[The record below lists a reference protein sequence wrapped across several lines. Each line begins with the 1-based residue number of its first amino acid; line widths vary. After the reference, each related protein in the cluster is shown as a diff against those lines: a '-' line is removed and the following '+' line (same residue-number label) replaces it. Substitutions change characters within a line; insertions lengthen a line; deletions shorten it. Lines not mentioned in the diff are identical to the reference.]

1 MPMNAK
7 SIAAS
12 TDAWY
17 ANAVANA
24 TDRTGQTDNERIKD
38 ITVLPPPEHLIRFFP
53 IQGTAVES
61 LISSTRRRIHNIMAG
76 KDDRL
81 LVVIGPCSIHNP
93 AAALDYA
100 RQLQVQRE
108 KYADTLEI
116 VMRVYFEKPRTT
128 VGWKGLINDPY
139 LDETFRID
147 EGLRIAR
154 QLLIDINRLGL
165 PAGSE
170 FLDVI
175 SPQYLGDLISWG
187 AIGARTPESQ
197 AHRCLASGRSAP
209 IGFKNGTDGNI
220 RIATDAIQAAARPH
234 HFLSVH
240 KNGQVAIVET
250 KGNKDCH
257 VILRG
262 GKTPNYDAA
271 HVEAAC
277 KDLEAAKL
285 PATLMVDCSH
295 ANSSKQ
301 HEKQLD
307 VARDIAAQLASGSR
321 SVFGVMVESHLNAG
335 AQKFTPGRDDLSKL
349 EYGKSITDACLGWE
363 DSLTLLEVLAAS
375 VKARRARLAP
385 PEVLGASGND

>member
-1 MPMNAK
+1 MTAK
-7 SIAAS
+7 ATADK
-12 TDAWY
+12 DAWG
-17 ANAVANA
+17 A
-24 TDRTGQTDNERIKD
+24 TAQNPTPDRTGQTDNERIKD

-53 IQGTAVES
+53 IAGTPVEKM
-61 LISSTRRRIHNIMAG
+61 ISSTRHHIHKIMAG

-81 LVVIGPCSIHNP
+81 LVVIGPCSIHDP
-93 AAALDYA
+93 AAAIDYA
-100 RQLQVQRE
+100 RQLKVQRD
-108 KYADTLEI
+108 KYADSLEI

-139 LDETFRID
+139 LDESFRID

-154 QLLIDINRLGL
+154 QLLIEINRLGL

-187 AIGARTPESQ
+187 AIGARTTESQ
-197 AHRCLASGRSAP
+197 VHRELASGLSAP

-220 RIATDAIQAAARPH
+220 KIATDAIQAAAGAH

-240 KNGQVAIVET
+240 KSGQVAIVQT

-262 GKTPNYDAA
+262 GKAPNFDAA
-271 HVEAAC
+271 SVAAAC
-277 KDLEAAKL
+277 AELEKAKL

-301 HEKQLD
+301 HQKQLD
-307 VARDIAAQLASGSR
+307 VARDIAGQITAGSHQ
-321 SVFGVMVESHLNAG
+321 VFGVMIESHLTAG
-335 AQKFTPGRDDLSKL
+335 AQKFTPGKDKIDKL
-349 EYGKSITDACLGWE
+349 EYGQSITDACLGWD
-363 DSLTLLEVLAAS
+363 DSLACLDVLSKA
-375 VKARRARLAP
+375 VLARRAR
-385 PEVLGASGND
+385 

>member
-1 MPMNAK
+1 MNSNATVTG
-7 SIAAS
+7 AE
-12 TDAWY
+12 AWY
-17 ANAVANA
+17 GNTAARPQ
-24 TDRTGQTDNERIKD
+24 DRTSQTDDERIKD

-53 IQGTAVES
+53 IRGTAMET
-61 LISSTRRRIHNIMAG
+61 LISATRHRIHEIMAG
-76 KDDRL
+76 RDDRL
-81 LVVIGPCSIHNP
+81 LVVIGPCSIHDP
-93 AAALDYA
+93 AAALEYA
-100 RQLQVQRE
+100 RKLLEQRE

-147 EGLRIAR
+147 EGLRMAR
-154 QLLIDINRLGL
+154 QLLIEINRLGL

-187 AIGARTPESQ
+187 AIGARTTESQ
-197 AHRCLASGRSAP
+197 VHRELASGLSAP

-220 RIATDAIQAAARPH
+220 KIATDAIQAAAGGH

-240 KNGQVAIVET
+240 KNGQVAIVQT
-250 KGNKDCH
+250 NGNPDCH

-262 GKTPNYDAA
+262 GKAPNYDAA
-271 HVEAAC
+271 SVAAAC
-277 KDLEAAKL
+277 QDLENAQL

-301 HEKQLD
+301 HEKQLE
-307 VARDIAAQLASGSR
+307 VARDVGTQLAAGST

-335 AQKFTPGRDDLSKL
+335 AQKFTPGKDAAAELT
-349 EYGKSITDACLGWE
+349 YGKSITDACLGWD
-363 DSLTLLEVLAAS
+363 DSVASLEVLAAA
-375 VKARRARLAP
+375 VKARRTR
-385 PEVLGASGND
+385 